1 MTKLTQ
7 EEVQRRRELTEKLQ
21 KGTLTPEEAQELI
34 EILEKE
40 KKIAEEERDFA
51 ALVAIFLL
59 LALIAMYLN
68 KKQ

>member
-1 MTKLTQ
+1 MTKLTP
-7 EEVQRRRELTEKLQ
+7 EEVQRRRKLTDKLE
-21 KGTLTPEEAQELI
+21 KGTLTPEEAQELM

-68 KKQ
+68 KK